1 MFLAILRYLQSLGF
15 VSVMETSVF
24 QKAKAKAKKVKDTI
38 RTKTGHGPGVDN
50 TNQNDQGH
58 DKEDEQMVEP
68 SEVHDTGPSMTLS
81 TSYII
86 LYISGLYDWFIVIPL
101 CFETEKLI
109 FFLNKVILEILVYVF
124 PCYFHLLIS
133 DE

>member
-15 VSVMETSVF
+15 VSVMETSMF

-38 RTKTGHGPGVDN
+38 RTKTGHGPDVDN
-50 TNQNDQGH
+50 TNQNDQ
-58 DKEDEQMVEP
+58 EDEQMVEH
-68 SEVHDTGPSMTLS
+68 SEVPDTGPSMMLS
-81 TSYII
+81 TSYITSI
-86 LYISGLYDWFIVIPL
+86 LYISGLYYWFIVIPL